1 MIVSID
7 RRRQLRQEVD
17 QPTLL
22 TSFNRSTTVLEA
34 GSADLGE
41 GRADED
47 GEGSDLGEEHVCGVV
62 VGDES
67 KEK

>member
-7 RRRQLRQEVD
+7 RRRQLRQEGD
-17 QPTLL
+17 QLTLG
-22 TSFNRSTTVLEA
+22 TSINRSTTVLEA
-34 GSADLGE
+34 GSVELGD

-47 GEGSDLGEEHVCGVV
+47 GEGGDLGEEHVCGGV

>member
-7 RRRQLRQEVD
+7 RQRQLRQEAD
-17 QPTLL
+17 QLTLD
-22 TSFNRSTTVLEA
+22 TSINRITTILEV
-34 GSADLGE
+34 GSVDLGD

-47 GEGSDLGEEHVCGVV
+47 GEGSDLGEEHVCSVV